1 MRTDL
6 ETLGDFIGQQFI
18 RNKLA
23 TNIAKSYASSVS
35 RVFSIATAAEK
46 ATVLGV
52 DIEDLYARFR
62 AANDRL
68 ADKTAESYEG
78 RLSAI
83 LKQFAEFVAKE
94 GAGGG
99 PTIMGTLAIPLRT
112 GVVKVDGLPSD
123 LTVAEAT
130 RIAAM
135 ITAMAN

>member
-6 ETLGDFIGQQFI
+6 ETLGDFIGQQLI
-18 RNKLA
+18 RNKLT
-23 TNIAKSYASSVS
+23 TNTANSYASSVS
-35 RVFSIATAAEK
+35 RVFSIATDAEK
-46 ATVLGV
+46 ANVLGV

-62 AANDRL
+62 AANDGL

-78 RLSAI
+78 RVSAI

-94 GAGGG
+94 GAGGRS
-99 PTIMGTLAIPLRT
+99 TIMGTLAIPLRT

-135 ITAMAN
+135 ITAMAS